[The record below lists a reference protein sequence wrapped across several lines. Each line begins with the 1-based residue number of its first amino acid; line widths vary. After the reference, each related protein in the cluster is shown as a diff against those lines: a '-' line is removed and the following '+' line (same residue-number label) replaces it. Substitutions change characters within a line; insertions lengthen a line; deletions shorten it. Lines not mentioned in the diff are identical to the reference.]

1 MALQNPQPP
10 DAPRDVVVKLT
21 PKQSTAF
28 RALMDKS
35 KDWLALLYGG
45 AKGGG
50 KDFLFCIWVKCYCEF
65 LIKLFDLKPSQNP
78 LVVGFIGRK
87 RSIDMKSTT
96 LEAWKRIIPA
106 DHYRFHDDMR
116 EIILHET
123 VKIHVGGL
131 DDPKR
136 VEKFNSAEYAFFAIN
151 QAEECEREE
160 VSVLRGAL
168 RLKFNGIQPPYRELY
183 TANPADCWLKTDF
196 VDEDTRQPGHVFVP
210 ALYTDNPHLP
220 DNYAQTLESAFKYN
234 IPLLNAYKHGD
245 WHAIQALNTLITSN
259 MLSDLK
265 GVIRHPRHIKRIVA
279 CDPSLGGDECPIG
292 LLENGAIKDKKTLIG
307 ERDPMKIAGEM
318 VIMGN
323 KHHTNC
329 YAIDYSG
336 GLGEA
341 IAARIREVKP
351 NAKVYSLNSS
361 EASSNEE
368 RWNNL
373 RTEMWWSLMMKIQDK
388 LIPYPENE
396 ELRRQ
401 LTAVRFKVINS
412 NGKVALEGKDK
423 TKERL
428 KRSPDD
434 ADMFVYGNFK
444 LDDTPALVLTQTG
457 EPDRWREE
465 EGGNVEVSMG
475 AHSAMT
481 A

>member
-1 MALQNPQPP
+1 MDNSQTQPSP
-10 DAPRDVVVKLT
+10 NNAVTVHLT
-21 PKQSTAF
+21 SKQSQAF
-28 RALMDKS
+28 RLLMDKEQA
-35 KDWLALLYGG
+35 WLALMYGG

-50 KDFLFCIWVKCYCEF
+50 KDFLFCIWVKCFAEYLIQF
-65 LIKLFDLKPSQNP
+65 LDLKPSPNP
-78 LVVGFIGRK
+78 LPIGFIGRK

-96 LEAWKRIIPA
+96 IEGWKRVIPP
-106 DHYRFHDDMR
+106 DHYRFHDDHR

-136 VEKFNSAEYAFFAIN
+136 VEKFNSAEYAFFALN
-151 QAEECEREE
+151 QAEEMEREE

-168 RLKFNGIQPPYRELY
+168 RLKFNGKQPIYRELY

-196 VDEDTRQPGHVFVP
+196 VDEGTRQPGHVFVP

-220 DNYAQTLESAFKYN
+220 DNYAQTLESAFRYN
-234 IPLLNAYKHGD
+234 QPLLNAYKFGD

-259 MLSDLK
+259 MLAELK
-265 GVIRHPRHIKRIVA
+265 GVIRHPKEIHRIVA

-292 LLENGAIKDKKTLIG
+292 LIENGAVMEKKTLIG
-307 ERDPMKIAGEM
+307 ERDPMKIAGE
-318 VIMGN
+318 IITIGN
-323 KHHTNC
+323 KWHTRC

-341 IAARIREVKP
+341 IASRIREVQP
-351 NAKVYSLNSS
+351 SARVFSLNSA

-388 LIPYPENE
+388 LIPYPEDE

-401 LTAVRFKVINS
+401 LSAVRFKVVNS
-412 NGKVALEGKDK
+412 NGKVALEPKDK

-444 LDDTPALVLTQTG
+444 LGDTPAFNG
-457 EPDRWREE
+457 ASDRWNDDEYGR
-465 EGGNVEVSMG
+465 VEISMG
-475 AHSAMT
+475 AGSAMT